1 MLGETRLGERALAEP
16 GVTLPPMRSLTALV
30 LLAAC
35 GSGANVAI
43 VTGVRPLRNGS
54 SVWIIG
60 IARNAKQGALVDA
73 AGQVIYCADR
83 PEWPPNVAGTPVV
96 VAGTLATR
104 SLPPPP
110 VGPKGERSAGA
121 QGNQQVVSSC
131 APPPPDADGAL
142 VAAER
147 ALFAALATRDGVAL
161 ARLTAPELILRI
173 PGQPDADRTAFVK
186 AVTATPG
193 EILGVDGQGI
203 TSHRSG
209 DTGIVRGVQ
218 VARVRLDGKV
228 IEDRGTFVDVFVRRG
243 GAWVLTFALNVP
255 AP

>member
-1 MLGETRLGERALAEP
+1 
-16 GVTLPPMRSLTALV
+16 MRSLTALL

-35 GSGANVAI
+35 GSGTNVAL
-43 VTGVRPLRNGS
+43 VTGTEPLRSRN
-54 SVWIIG
+54 VWIIG

-73 AGQVIYCADR
+73 AGRVVYCADR
-83 PEWPPNVAGTPVV
+83 PEWPGNVAGTPVV

-104 SLPPPP
+104 SLPPLP

-121 QGNQQVVSSC
+121 EGKQQVLSPC
-131 APPPPDADGAL
+131 APPPPDADAGL

-147 ALFAALATRDGVAL
+147 ALFAALAARDGVAL

-173 PGQPDADRTAFVK
+173 PGQPDADRAAFVK

-193 EILGVDGQGI
+193 EILGVDGEGI

-209 DTGIVRGVQ
+209 DIGIVRGVQ
-218 VARVRLDGKV
+218 VARVRIDGKV